1 MVFANNDIFWFS
13 LAIVIIM
20 ITMIFCYFFYQKRR
34 KISEIIIFIFAVIF
48 LIIAL
53 FSPKILDQ
61 NSEINIQWWN
71 VLFIVDLSTSMSV
84 EDIDSNQFKKT
95 RLDATKDAII
105 WFIQN
110 NSHNKYGLY
119 WFAGEALELL
129 PFTQDLNLFQT
140 ILSWIDENNISVKWS
155 DFNTLFENINVYTS
169 QIEEATTFVIFS
181 DAWDLQDLKISK
193 NTLNILEEKS
203 IEILFV
209 STGTEQWWVMI
220 DWEDFY
226 GRPTL
231 KMYNGEVVVSKVDTS
246 VVKNISKKYNWENIS
261 LTSYS
266 DFENIYNKIIKN
278 IKTSDMKINISQAK
292 DISYIFIGLFLLFLF
307 VFLALEKRKS

>member
-1 MVFANNDIFWFS
+1 MERLS
-13 LAIVIIM
+13 LQINLLEYNLI
-20 ITMIFCYFFYQKRR
+20 
-34 KISEIIIFIFAVIF
+34 KIA
-48 LIIAL
+48 AL
-53 FSPKILDQ
+53 RP
-61 NSEINIQWWN
+61 
-71 VLFIVDLSTSMSV
+71 
-84 EDIDSNQFKKT
+84 
-95 RLDATKDAII
+95 
-105 WFIQN
+105 
-110 NSHNKYGLY
+110 
-119 WFAGEALELL
+119 
-129 PFTQDLNLFQT
+129 NLKVA
-140 ILSWIDENNISVKWS
+140 DV
-155 DFNTLFENINVYTS
+155 
-169 QIEEATTFVIFS
+169 
-181 DAWDLQDLKISK
+181 SK

-209 STGTEQWWVMI
+209 STGTKQWWVMI

-231 KMYNGEVVVSKVDTS
+231 KMYNGEVVVSQVNTS

-307 VFLALEKRKS
+307 VFLILEKRKS